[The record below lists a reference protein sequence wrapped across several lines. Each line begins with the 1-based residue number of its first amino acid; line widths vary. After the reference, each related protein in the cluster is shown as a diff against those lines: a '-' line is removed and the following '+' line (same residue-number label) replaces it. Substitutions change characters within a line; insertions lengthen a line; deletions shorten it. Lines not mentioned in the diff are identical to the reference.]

1 MRTAQIHR
9 KTNET
14 DIHLKLN
21 LDGEG
26 KFIGLTE
33 IGFFDHMLH
42 SFTRLGLFDLEMQ
55 VKGDTHIDDHHTVE
69 DVGIVLGQVIKEA
82 VGDKKGIQRYGSCIL
97 PMDEVLVM
105 VAIDLGG
112 RAYFKFDADLTFG
125 KVGTFDVELV
135 EEFFKSVAFHANM
148 NLHMKVLD
156 GSNVHHIIEALF
168 KAFGKALDQATIRD
182 MRIQHVMSTKGII

>member
-1 MRTAQIHR
+1 MRVAKLHR

-26 KFIGLTE
+26 TLTGLTN

-42 SFTRLGLFDLEMQ
+42 SLVRLGLFDLEMEI
-55 VKGDTHIDDHHTVE
+55 KGDTHIDDHHTVE
-69 DVGIVLGQVIKEA
+69 DTGIVLGQVIKEA
-82 VGDKKGIQRYGSCIL
+82 VGDKRGIQRYGSCIL
-97 PMDEVLVM
+97 PMDEVLVL

-112 RAYFKFDADLTFG
+112 RSYFKFDADLPFG
-125 KVGTFDVELV
+125 KVGDFDTELV

-168 KAFGKALDQATIRD
+168 KAFGKALDQATVKD
-182 MRIQHVMSTKGII
+182 ERIKKVLSTKGTI

>member
-14 DIHLKLN
+14 DIQLKFN

-26 KFIGLTE
+26 KLVGLTE
-33 IGFFDHMLH
+33 IGFFDHMLN

-82 VGDKKGIQRYGSCIL
+82 TGDKKGIQRYGSCIL

-112 RAYFKFDADLTFG
+112 RAYFKFDADLPFG

-148 NLHMKVLD
+148 NLHMNVLD

-168 KAFGKALDQATIRD
+168 KAFGKALDQATIQD
-182 MRIQHVMSTKGII
+182 ERIQHVLSTKGTI

>member
-1 MRTAQIHR
+1 MRIAKSHR

-26 KFIGLTE
+26 TLSGLTG
-33 IGFFDHMLH
+33 IGFFDHMMN
-42 SFTRLGLFDLEMQ
+42 SFVRLGLFDLEMQ

-69 DVGIVLGQVIKEA
+69 DTGIVLGQVIKEA
-82 VGDKKGIQRYGSCIL
+82 AGDKKGIQRYGSCIL
-97 PMDEVLVM
+97 PMDEVLVL

-112 RAYFKFDADLTFG
+112 RSYFKFDADLPFG
-125 KVGTFDVELV
+125 KVGNFDVELV

-168 KAFGKALDQATIRD
+168 KAFGKALDQATMKDER
-182 MRIQHVMSTKGII
+182 VKKVLSTKGTI